1 MKHPR
6 RRSALAIIGVGGG
19 LITAGVACIA
29 MLIMVSLFGAQ
40 SGIQSLGA
48 GCSGYQNSI
57 ASQDGAGAGQGIY
70 NPVMP
75 AGGMYLPSQAA
86 LNEIPPR
93 LMLDTWNA
101 TARYPGYDWTML
113 AGQMYQETKFGQDPS
128 AAPGG
133 SNYAGYKGIL
143 QFGDPAWAQYGADGN
158 GDGKKDLYNPTDAA
172 YGAANYLHAD
182 NIETDAAAA
191 LTQYSGFST
200 PDNEYV
206 RVVLTQAAR
215 YRGKFTTDKALIK
228 RWQKH
233 LADTVK
239 KNPDF
244 PVMGKDNG
252 IPSPVDISNA
262 DISNATQ
269 ITAAPASAWS
279 AKPLGGGTGP
289 ATTTEVGN
297 NQAVSSDQCA
307 QDLGGPASYSAGPG
321 GPLPKTPS
329 AIQAAV
335 LTWARSQLGKPY
347 VWGAPRLQGTDPTS
361 FDCSSLVQWAWYQA
375 TGGQVLLGYSTHDQL
390 PKLRQYEVQPGK
402 EQPGDLI
409 FFGFGAALH
418 HVAMVYDPSQG
429 SAIQAPQEGEPVG
442 YTKYNNA
449 QHPNIWSDQVGIF
462 RPPIPAGTKAVFP
475 AGLGPTGNNGGAQ
488 PAAYQILGTGPER
501 VQRGRPAAG
510 SPRRAA

>member
-1 MKHPR
+1 MNRPR
-6 RRSALAIIGVGGG
+6 RRTVLAVIGVGGG
-19 LITAGVACIA
+19 LVTAGVACIA
-29 MLIMVSLFGAQ
+29 MLILVSLFGTQ

-48 GCSGYQNSI
+48 GCSNYQDSI
-57 ASQDGAGAGQGIY
+57 SSANGAGAGQGIY

-75 AGGMYLPSQAA
+75 AGGMYLPSQTA

-101 TARYPGYDWTML
+101 TARYPGYDWTLL

-128 AAPGG
+128 AAPGEA
-133 SNYAGYKGIL
+133 NFAGYKGIL

-172 YGAANYLHAD
+172 FGAANYLHAD

-191 LTQYSGFST
+191 LTQYSGYST
-200 PDNEYV
+200 PDNKYV

-233 LADTVK
+233 LVATVK

-244 PVMGKDNG
+244 PVLGQDDG
-252 IPSPVDISNA
+252 IPSPVDDTNA
-262 DISNATQ
+262 DIANAVQ
-269 ITAAPASAWS
+269 IAAAPASPWS
-279 AKPLGGGTGP
+279 ARPLGGGTGS
-289 ATTTEVGN
+289 ATTTEVDN
-297 NQAVSSDQCA
+297 RTVSNDQCA
-307 QDLGGPASYSAGPG
+307 QELGGPASYQAGPG

-347 VWGAPRLQGTDPTS
+347 VWGAPRLQGDDPTS

-375 TGGQVLLGYSTHDQL
+375 TGGKVLLGFSTHEQL
-390 PKLRQYEVQPGK
+390 PKLRQYEVAPGK

-409 FFGFGAALH
+409 FFGVGAALH

-442 YTKYNNA
+442 YTKYNHA
-449 QHPNIWSDQVGIF
+449 QHPDIWSDQVGIF
-462 RPPIPAGTKAVFP
+462 RPPIPRGTTAIFP
-475 AGLGPTGNNGGAQ
+475 AGMGPDSGAQ
-488 PAAYQILGTGPER
+488 PAAYELPALAGTEPDRGRASRRGTG
-501 VQRGRPAAG
+501 V
-510 SPRRAA
+510 PRRAA